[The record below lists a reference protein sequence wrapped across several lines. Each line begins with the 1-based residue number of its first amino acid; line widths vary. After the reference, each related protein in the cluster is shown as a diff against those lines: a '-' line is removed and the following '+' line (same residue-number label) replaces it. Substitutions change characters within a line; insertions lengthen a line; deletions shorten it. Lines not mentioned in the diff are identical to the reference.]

1 MTFEQSVIRMT
12 TSNKNDIFEK
22 ETVSTEKSSQQKKE
36 KKDEI
41 LFFSDSVEIQYF
53 NDSI

>member
-22 ETVSTEKSSQQKKE
+22 ETVSTEKSSQQKK
-36 KKDEI
+36 KKR
-41 LFFSDSVEIQYF
+41 
-53 NDSI
+53 